1 MVPEG
6 GFEPPHPKGHRILN
20 PARLPFHHSGY
31 ILSRFHEI
39 TYGPVIGAFL
49 FSGKKT
55 RGKLTVASVIMQ
67 AFAAFML
74 PGTGF
79 ISAVAMLG
87 VISNIAF
94 HRLDLLFFVQ
104 LRYIN
109 VAQ

>member
-1 MVPEG
+1 M
-6 GFEPPHPKGHRILN
+6 N

-31 ILSRFHEI
+31 ILSRSYEI
-39 TYGPVIGAFL
+39 AYGPVIGTFL

-55 RGKLTVASVIMQ
+55 RGKLTVPSVIMQ

-87 VISNIAF
+87 VIINIAF
-94 HRLDLLFFVQ
+94 HRLDFFFFV
-104 LRYIN
+104 
-109 VAQ
+109 